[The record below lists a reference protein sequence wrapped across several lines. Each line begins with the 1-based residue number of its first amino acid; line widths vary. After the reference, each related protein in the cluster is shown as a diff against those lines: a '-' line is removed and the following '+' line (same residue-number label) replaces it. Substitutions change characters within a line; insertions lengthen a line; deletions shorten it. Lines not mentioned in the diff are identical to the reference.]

1 MLPDLEIPP
10 PITEE
15 NKDRYLVEL
24 SKISEA
30 ENWVEKH
37 SVENNSNQ
45 EDIRII
51 QVENYKTDNFW
62 SKFFASFGIGFLIPF
77 LAWISLFQSLGE
89 PCIAFSCRGKSW
101 IFWEY
106 FFANLWIGATLLV
119 GSITASIS
127 SKTIFP
133 ILFFFG
139 FCLGSLVGIPV
150 GDGLIVEN
158 SL

>member
-15 NKDRYLVEL
+15 NKDQYLLEL

-30 ENWVEKH
+30 ESWVEKH
-37 SVENNSNQ
+37 SVENNGNQ
-45 EDIRII
+45 EDIKII
-51 QVENYKTDNFW
+51 QVENSDIDNFLT
-62 SKFFASFGIGFLIPF
+62 KFFASFGIGFLIPF
-77 LAWISLFQSLGE
+77 LAWISLFLSLGE

-101 IFWEY
+101 IFLEY
-106 FFANLWIGATLLV
+106 FFANLWIGIMLLL
-119 GSITASIS
+119 GSISASIS

-139 FCLGSLVGIPV
+139 FCLGSLLGIPV
-150 GDGLIVEN
+150 GDGLITEN
-158 SL
+158 

>member
-15 NKDRYLVEL
+15 NKDQYLVEL

-30 ENWVEKH
+30 ESWVEKH
-37 SVENNSNQ
+37 SIENNGNQ
-45 EDIRII
+45 EEIRII
-51 QVENYKTDNFW
+51 QVENSKTDNFW
-62 SKFFASFGIGFLIPF
+62 TKFFASFGIGFLIPF
-77 LAWISLFQSLGE
+77 LAWISLFLSLGE

-101 IFWEY
+101 LFLEY
-106 FFANLWIGATLLV
+106 FFANLWIGVTLLV

-127 SKTIFP
+127 NKTIFP

-139 FCLGSLVGIPV
+139 FCLGSLLGIPV
-150 GDGLIVEN
+150 GDGLITEN
-158 SL
+158 